1 MKQSDACPTS
11 SYTVSSGLAG
21 ELLERGIALARA
33 IYYNVFDLVITLH
46 LSYVLYDTSSTT
58 RMIDHLSAAGNL
70 NLQQRDYS
78 STTVIIL

>member
-1 MKQSDACPTS
+1 MRVRPRRILSRL
-11 SYTVSSGLAG
+11 VSLENYWSA
-21 ELLERGIALARA
+21 ELRLRGQC
-33 IYYNVFDLVITLH
+33 YYNVFDLVITLH